1 MFSVLTLVVFY
12 LDKYDIYKPFLPLN
26 HFLSEYIIYLSK
38 HNISYHKHLVKQ
50 NIHVSKYF
58 ILTCKLNMIQS
69 KQKEVYIMISYKP
82 LFRLLLERD
91 MTKTQLR
98 EAVGFSSATL
108 AKMSKGEYIS
118 LETVENICKYL
129 NCKIEDVIEIQ

>member
-1 MFSVLTLVVFY
+1 
-12 LDKYDIYKPFLPLN
+12 
-26 HFLSEYIIYLSK
+26 
-38 HNISYHKHLVKQ
+38 
-50 NIHVSKYF
+50 
-58 ILTCKLNMIQS
+58 
-69 KQKEVYIMISYKP
+69 MISYKP

-129 NCKIEDVIEIQ
+129 NCEIEDVVEIQWNIFTFIYSLKVFVFCLNNI

>member
-1 MFSVLTLVVFY
+1 
-12 LDKYDIYKPFLPLN
+12 
-26 HFLSEYIIYLSK
+26 
-38 HNISYHKHLVKQ
+38 
-50 NIHVSKYF
+50 
-58 ILTCKLNMIQS
+58 
-69 KQKEVYIMISYKP
+69 MISYKP

-108 AKMSKGEYIS
+108 AKLSKGEYIS
-118 LETVENICKYL
+118 LETIGNICKYL

>member
-1 MFSVLTLVVFY
+1 
-12 LDKYDIYKPFLPLN
+12 
-26 HFLSEYIIYLSK
+26 
-38 HNISYHKHLVKQ
+38 
-50 NIHVSKYF
+50 
-58 ILTCKLNMIQS
+58 
-69 KQKEVYIMISYKP
+69 MISYKP

-118 LETVENICKYL
+118 LETVESICKYL
-129 NCKIEDVIEIQ
+129 DCKIEDVVEIQ

>member
-1 MFSVLTLVVFY
+1 
-12 LDKYDIYKPFLPLN
+12 
-26 HFLSEYIIYLSK
+26 
-38 HNISYHKHLVKQ
+38 
-50 NIHVSKYF
+50 
-58 ILTCKLNMIQS
+58 
-69 KQKEVYIMISYKP
+69 MISYKP

-129 NCKIEDVIEIQ
+129 ECKIEDVIEIQLWNIFYIYIFSKSDLFFV